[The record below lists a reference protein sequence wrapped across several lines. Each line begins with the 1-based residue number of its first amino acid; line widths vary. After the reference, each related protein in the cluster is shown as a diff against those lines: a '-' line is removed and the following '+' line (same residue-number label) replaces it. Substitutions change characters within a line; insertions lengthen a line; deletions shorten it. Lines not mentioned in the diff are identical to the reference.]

1 MKRQLIVNS
10 GLVDASGDRYFL
22 RGIDVDRFLNN
33 PVLLYQHDK
42 QSLPIGKFEE
52 LSITSEGLV
61 GTVDFYEPSKDLVG
75 EHIDLVKT
83 IIDLVDKKMLNGVSI
98 STLDKETYLNEF
110 GGEDIMN
117 CELLEVSLVTIP
129 CDKNSIIKEEVK

>member
-1 MKRQLIVNS
+1 MKKLIINS

-22 RGIDVDRFLNN
+22 RGIEIDRFSKN

-42 QSLPIGKFEE
+42 QSLPIGKFTDIQ
-52 LSITSEGLV
+52 ITNEGLV
-61 GTVDFYEPSKDLVG
+61 GMVEFYEPSKDLVG

-83 IIDLVDKKMLNGVSI
+83 IVDLVNKQMLNGVSI
-98 STLDKETYLNEF
+98 STLDKETYCNEF
-110 GGEDIMN
+110 GGEDIIS

-129 CDKNSIIKEEVK
+129 CDKNSIIKNEVE